1 MRKASRLVGDRF
13 YHSPMATVR
22 AYAAESAGAPLKK
35 FEYESKP
42 LGFGE
47 VELKVESCGICH
59 SDLSMI
65 GNDWGNAVFPLVAG
79 HEVIG
84 RVVELGPGATRF
96 RKGDRV
102 GLGWFAKSCR
112 TCRPCLGGDLNL
124 CGTAEQTIVG
134 RHGGFADRVT
144 AHEMW
149 LQPLPAGLD
158 ALKSGPL
165 FCGGITVFSPIVVC
179 GVQPSDRVAVIG
191 IGGLGH
197 LAVQFLHHW
206 GCEVT
211 AFTSTPGKAEEL
223 KRLGAH
229 QVVSLKNEAEL
240 DKMAGSF
247 DFILVTVNVSLDWP
261 RLVQLLAPKGR
272 LHLVG
277 AVLEPLS
284 LPVFPLLMGQKAVS
298 GSPLGNPAVTAEML
312 NFCVRHNIAPLVEP
326 YPMSRVNDALAHL
339 KSGQARYRIV
349 LQNDFS

>member
-1 MRKASRLVGDRF
+1 MRAVVLTAPAS
-13 YHSPMATVR
+13 
-22 AYAAESAGAPLKK
+22 PLDLQQLPDPAVP
-35 FEYESKP
+35 EGGC
-42 LGFGE
+42 LID
-47 VELKVESCGICH
+47 VLACGICH

-84 RVVELGPGATRF
+84 KVVELGPGATRF

-197 LAVQFLHHW
+197 LAIQFLHHW

-229 QVVSLKNEAEL
+229 QVASLKNEAEL

-247 DFILVTVNVSLDWP
+247 DFILVTVNVSLDWS

-312 NFCVRHNIAPLVEP
+312 NFCVRHNIAPLVES
-326 YPMSRVNDALAHL
+326 YPMSRVNEALTHL
-339 KSGQARYRIV
+339 KSGKARYRIV